1 MDQQL
6 SENKLILLYIIREKE
21 NIKATD
27 LSDFVL
33 FRDYM
38 DYFSMQN
45 YIAELCEGNLIV
57 EMMVQETLY
66 YTLHPQGEEVVEL
79 FRARIPHSI
88 REEIRDYAKNSC
100 LEESPLMEV
109 DAKINQLSEGRYEVC
124 CQVRDYDRLVLD
136 DQTKHPDIDQLV
148 LDIRQQNLEQLAS
161 HMGNILEDVTV
172 SEYPVIA
179 HIKENLMAHG
189 ALNAMMSGSGPT
201 VFALFEERAKAREAA
216 DALRESGLARQIYV
230 TTIFNV

>member
-100 LEESPLMEV
+100 LEDSPLMEV
-109 DAKINQLSEGRYEVC
+109 DAKINQLGEGRYEVC

-136 DQTKHPDIDQLV
+136 F
-148 LDIRQQNLEQLAS
+148 
-161 HMGNILEDVTV
+161 
-172 SEYPVIA
+172 
-179 HIKENLMAHG
+179 IKT
-189 ALNAMMSGSGPT
+189 AMD
-201 VFALFEERAKAREAA
+201 EEAA
-216 DALRESGLARQIYV
+216 YRIRNQWLQKGMSVYWNLLKEL
-230 TTIFNV
+230 N